1 MDDRGRI
8 GLAIGIGA
16 LVGGFAGYLLFTERG
31 RELRD
36 QLEPKLQDLLT
47 EIDRLSTTF
56 DRARAAAADGWRSF
70 SQIMEEE
77 PRRSTVDVNA
87 VKDIP
92 PGRAH

>member
-1 MDDRGRI
+1 VDDRGRI
-8 GLAIGIGA
+8 GLAIGLGA
-16 LVGGFAGYLLFTERG
+16 LVGGLAGYLLFTERG

-70 SQIMEEE
+70 SQLMQEES
-77 PRRSTVDVNA
+77 RSTVET
-87 VKDIP
+87 VKQTT